1 MGISIE
7 LLECGIS
14 SFSCPSI
21 KWNEIRNSFIYSF
34 SNKSEFVWGI
44 AGLRMF
50 GGDQLE
56 GVRDITLWFV
66 DLLRDDLVEKDFIEK
81 YRNRNVYFT

>member
-7 LLECGIS
+7 LLEWGIS

-50 GGDQLE
+50 GGDHIHSNIVVGKLE
-56 GVRDITLWFV
+56 G
-66 DLLRDDLVEKDFIEK
+66 LRDVTL
-81 YRNRNVYFT
+81 